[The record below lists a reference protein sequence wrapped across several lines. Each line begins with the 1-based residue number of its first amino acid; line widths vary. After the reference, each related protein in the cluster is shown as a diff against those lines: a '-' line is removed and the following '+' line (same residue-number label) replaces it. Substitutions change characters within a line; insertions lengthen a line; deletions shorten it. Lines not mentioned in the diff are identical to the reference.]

1 MSQPSLGVEHELTTN
16 TMGEIDTE
24 TPPMRAIPV
33 HQRSPGGM
41 HGQMETHWE
50 ENNSPACRYFN
61 KHYTRSVN
69 LELHTP
75 IVLEIIVYNSRGSSI
90 AARDYAIKK

>member
-1 MSQPSLGVEHELTTN
+1 MVRIQTSLKDRVSESNYKAVYPTDVSQPSLGVEHELTTN
-16 TMGEIDTE
+16 TVGEIDTE
-24 TPPMRAIPV
+24 TPPMRAPISV

-61 KHYTRSVN
+61 KHFTRSIN
-69 LELHTP
+69 L
-75 IVLEIIVYNSRGSSI
+75 
-90 AARDYAIKK
+90 